1 MKFIFKFSLGIF
13 IAFLVFQSC
22 EDYDDNPVPSSL
34 QVKDFIWKG
43 LNLYYLWQADEPNLA
58 DNRFAMQSDLN
69 FFLEGYETPELLF
82 EDLLVAR
89 TTDRFSVIFNDYTVL
104 EGLLQGTAKSNG
116 VDYGLRYKTGSTTE
130 IYGWVRY
137 ILPNSDAS
145 AKNIQRGDIFYSV
158 NGTPL
163 TSNNYRDLLNLESY
177 TLNLADYNAGNITP
191 NGESVEL
198 SKSAYT
204 ENPVFQIN
212 VVEIEDKK
220 IGYLMYNGFYS
231 GFENL
236 LNQAFGQLK
245 SQGITHLVLDLRYNS
260 GGSVDTATRLAS
272 MITGQ
277 FNAEIFAKQQWNAK
291 VEVYYNDTNP
301 SALVNRFT
309 DVINNGNLIN
319 SLNLTKVYIISS
331 GSTASASELVINCL
345 KPYINVVQI
354 GTTTVG
360 KNVGSVT
367 LYDSP
372 TFGKEDKNPNH
383 KYAMQP
389 IVLRITD
396 KNGFGDYVNGLE
408 PTIEQAENL
417 ANLGVIGDQN
427 EPLFNTAINYI
438 LDNGRMGQPY
448 TEDKQVYFKDSKS
461 IRRFGNEMYLEE
473 LPEGFNSFLL
483 K

>member
-1 MKFIFKFSLGIF
+1 
-13 IAFLVFQSC
+13 
-22 EDYDDNPVPSSL
+22 
-34 QVKDFIWKG
+34 
-43 LNLYYLWQADEPNLA
+43 
-58 DNRFAMQSDLN
+58 
-69 FFLEGYETPELLF
+69 
-82 EDLLVAR
+82 
-89 TTDRFSVIFNDYTVL
+89 
-104 EGLLQGTAKSNG
+104 
-116 VDYGLRYKTGSTTE
+116 
-130 IYGWVRY
+130 
-137 ILPNSDAS
+137 
-145 AKNIQRGDIFYSV
+145 
-158 NGTPL
+158 
-163 TSNNYRDLLNLESY
+163 
-177 TLNLADYNAGNITP
+177 
-191 NGESVEL
+191 
-198 SKSAYT
+198 
-204 ENPVFQIN
+204 
-212 VVEIEDKK
+212 
-220 IGYLMYNGFYS
+220 MYNGFYS
-231 GFENL
+231 GFENQ

-245 SQGITHLVLDLRYNS
+245 SQGITQLVLDLRYNS

-291 VEVYYNDTNP
+291 VEAYYNDTNP

-331 GSTASASELVINCL
+331 GSTASASELVINSL

-438 LDNGRMGQPY
+438 LDNGRMGQRY

>member
-1 MKFIFKFSLGIF
+1 MKFIFKFSLSI
-13 IAFLVFQSC
+13 IVVLLIFQSC
-22 EDYDDNPVPSSL
+22 EDFDDHAVPYEL
-34 QVKDFIWKG
+34 EVKDFIWKG

-69 FFLEGYETPELLF
+69 GFLEGYETPELLF

-116 VDYGLRYKTGSTTE
+116 VDYGLRYKPGSTTE

-145 AKNIQRGDIFYSV
+145 SKNIQRGSIFYAV

-163 TSNNYRDLLNLESY
+163 TSNNYRDLLNLENY
-177 TLNLADYNAGNITP
+177 TLNLANYNAGNIMP
-191 NGESVEL
+191 NGETVEL
-198 SKSAYT
+198 SKATYT
-204 ENPVFQIN
+204 ENPVFQSN

-231 GFENL
+231 GFENQ

-277 FNAEIFAKQQWNAK
+277 FNTEIFAKQHWNAK
-291 VEVYYNDTNP
+291 VEAYYNDTNP

-309 DVINNGNLIN
+309 NVINNGSLIN

-331 GSTASASELVINCL
+331 GSTASASELVINGL

-408 PTIEQAENL
+408 PTIEQAEDL

-438 LDNGRMGQPY
+438 LNNGRLGQPF
-448 TEDKQVYFKDSKS
+448 TEDKKLNFNDSKS
-461 IRRFGNEMYLEE
+461 IRKFGDEMYLDK
-473 LPEGFNSFLL
+473 LPEGFYSFLL